1 MTRATRFAALRVLGP
16 WIRQVH
22 IKDAR
27 RTKVPGTWGE
37 EVVVGTGEVDWP
49 AFFATLRQLNFTG
62 DFVIERE
69 DRHPAGGRHPPPPGK
84 WWAGRKSHRLT
95 ELHGLNEVGNSGA
108 APDLRVARR

>member
-1 MTRATRFAALRVLGP
+1 MTRAIPLPRLRTLGP

-37 EVVVGTGEVDWP
+37 EVAVGTGEVDWR
-49 AFFATLRQLNFTG
+49 AFFATLRELNYTG

-69 DRHPAGGRHPPPPGK
+69 AG
-84 WWAGRKSHRLT
+84 T
-95 ELHGLNEVGNSGA
+95 Q
-108 APDLRVARR
+108 RVADIRTARDVVAKM

>member
-1 MTRATRFAALRVLGP
+1 M
-16 WIRQVH
+16 H

-49 AFFATLRQLNFTG
+49 AFFATLRELNFAG

-69 DRHPAGGRHPPPPGK
+69 AG
-84 WWAGRKSHRLT
+84 T
-95 ELHGLNEVGNSGA
+95 Q
-108 APDLRVARR
+108 RVADIRAAKEVVVKTGSLLAEPVPRARASGRGIAQTALTGRASTPCAPLEVAKTSAF